1 MLINY
6 QDSRPIY
13 EQIVDRYRHL
23 ILMGALAPEEQM
35 LWMELM
41 VLLAE
46 LFARLNP
53 LEMALLTPLAS
64 REAAPTTA
72 PVPEVIADAKPLVR
86 ACPPAFPTGSM

>member
-1 MLINY
+1 MTGILGFGILIVMCSNAFLTAFAA
-6 QDSRPIY
+6 RF
-13 EQIVDRYRHL
+13 
-23 ILMGALAPEEQM
+23 APEEQM

-41 VLLAE
+41 ALLAE
-46 LFARLNP
+46 LFALLNP
-53 LEMALLTPLAS
+53 LEIALLTPLAS